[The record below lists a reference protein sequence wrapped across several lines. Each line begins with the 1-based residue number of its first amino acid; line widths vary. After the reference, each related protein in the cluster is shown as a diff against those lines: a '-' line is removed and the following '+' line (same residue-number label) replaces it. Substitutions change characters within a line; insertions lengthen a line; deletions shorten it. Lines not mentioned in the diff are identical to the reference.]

1 MLHCWEGFHE
11 TFGTCVILALLLTVT
26 NSALCN
32 GWRGVGRLLHLL
44 SRENLWTGSAWTE
57 IGRTVCSIYFSE
69 TSALNAL
76 GGNSIATSFCFQE
89 GGCSVPVAV
98 NTMLKDGQVRNILYV
113 SGIIYEKLFQ
123 CVHVLWGSAQQ
134 MSSQLSRA
142 DKGYCP
148 NQEYEKAVLVTEA
161 ES

>member
-1 MLHCWEGFHE
+1 M
-11 TFGTCVILALLLTVT
+11 
-26 NSALCN
+26 
-32 GWRGVGRLLHLL
+32 
-44 SRENLWTGSAWTE
+44 
-57 IGRTVCSIYFSE
+57 CSIYFSE

-123 CVHVLWGSAQQ
+123 CVHVL
-134 MSSQLSRA
+134 
-142 DKGYCP
+142 
-148 NQEYEKAVLVTEA
+148 
-161 ES
+161 